1 MNEHFKS
8 LKSRGF
14 GALLI
19 TASGLILFLLF
30 GLPII
35 SKGLITVYELTF
47 KCLIATLVIG
57 SFIWFWT
64 STFYTIDRE
73 SLIIKSGPF
82 HWIISIQDIKAIRTN
97 QNTIG
102 GIIKPTLSFKCIE
115 IDYGKFKT
123 ISISPVNQD
132 RFIKILKDF
141 NKTIEIKNYA

>member
-8 LKSRGF
+8 IKSRGF

-19 TASGLILFLLF
+19 IVNGLILVLLF

-35 SKGLITVYELTF
+35 SKSPITLYALTF
-47 KCLIATLVIG
+47 KCLVSILLIG
-57 SFIWFWT
+57 LLIWFWT
-64 STFYTIDRE
+64 GTFYTIDKE
-73 SLIIKSGPF
+73 KLIIKSGPF
-82 HWIISIQDIKAIRTN
+82 HWIISIPDIKTIRTN

-102 GIIKPTLSFKCIE
+102 GIIKPTLSWKCIE

-132 RFIKILKDF
+132 RFINILKDF